1 MNMSLA
7 TQLKSVVEEVF
18 DCRLLARTKSKNVV
32 FARIT
37 FAKILRENKYTLKQ
51 IGDYVG
57 KNHTTVIYYCSY
69 DTNFNP
75 ELEKKIQMCKSIME
89 SAKEHETV
97 ADKQEILSELVA
109 IRSKYVG
116 LLKDSE
122 NYERTI
128 KRFGDIIK
136 LLNARVPAGKE
147 RDAYRKINAMLN
159 GGI

>member
-1 MNMSLA
+1 MNMDLVTSLR
-7 TQLKSVVEEVF
+7 SVVEEIF
-18 DCRLLARTKSKNVV
+18 DCRLLAKTKSKNVV
-32 FARIT
+32 FSRMA

-51 IGDYVG
+51 IGDYLG

-75 ELEKKIQMCKSIME
+75 ELEKKIQMCKSIIE
-89 SAKEHETV
+89 SRMGHEFV
-97 ADKQEILSELVA
+97 IDKNEMMSELAA
-109 IRSKYVG
+109 IRSKYVE
-116 LLKDSE
+116 LQKDSE
-122 NYERTI
+122 NCERI
-128 KRFGDIIK
+128 MERFGDIIK